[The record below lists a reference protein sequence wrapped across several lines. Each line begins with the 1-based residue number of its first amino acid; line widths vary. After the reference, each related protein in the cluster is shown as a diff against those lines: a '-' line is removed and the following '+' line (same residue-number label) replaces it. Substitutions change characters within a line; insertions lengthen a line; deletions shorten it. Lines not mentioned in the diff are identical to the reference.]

1 MAASQ
6 IASHQAGTGD
16 GGRSGVVEAR
26 PRVRRRALFTLDA
39 GWLFVV
45 AGLAVIAAAVLI
57 PAFDD
62 LDEARWQ
69 RDRAVAI
76 EKHRTQRLERYAEYI
91 AAVDRRDENVVRALV
106 AEQLNKV
113 PQGWSTLEPVSDP
126 ALRDASVFPALEP
139 EPLEIEPRRPV
150 DSALSRLARDER
162 ARLLMVI
169 GGAVAVLIGVLPAA
183 RR

>member
-1 MAASQ
+1 MASVGNEQ
-6 IASHQAGTGD
+6 SAGVGVRR
-16 GGRSGVVEAR
+16 GRG
-26 PRVRRRALFTLDA
+26 RRRALFTLDA
-39 GWLFVV
+39 GWLFVL

-113 PQGWSTLEPVSDP
+113 PKGWSTLEPVAEP
-126 ALRDASVFPALEP
+126 AARDASVFPALEP
-139 EPLEIEPRRPV
+139 EPLEIDPRTPV
-150 DSALSRLARDER
+150 DSALSRMARDDR
-162 ARLLMVI
+162 KRLLMVI
-169 GGAVAVLIGVLPAA
+169 GGAVAVLIGVLPSA

>member
-1 MAASQ
+1 MTPVTEQPVDA
-6 IASHQAGTGD
+6 HR
-16 GGRSGVVEAR
+16 RSRRRG
-26 PRVRRRALFTLDA
+26 RRALFTLDA
-39 GWLFVV
+39 GWLFVL

-113 PQGWSTLEPVSDP
+113 PRGWSELEPMSDP
-126 ALRDASVFPALEP
+126 TAKDASVFPALEP
-139 EPLEIEPRRPV
+139 DPLEIDPRAPV
-150 DSALSRLARDER
+150 DSALSRMARDDR
-162 ARLLMVI
+162 TRLLMVI
-169 GGAVAVLIGVLPAA
+169 GGAVAVLIGVLPSA

>member
-1 MAASQ
+1 MPRGTEQPGQAA
-6 IASHQAGTGD
+6 
-16 GGRSGVVEAR
+16 AR
-26 PRVRRRALFTLDA
+26 PGVSERQVRPRRRALFTLDA
-39 GWLFVV
+39 GWLFVI
-45 AGLAVIAAAVLI
+45 AGLAVIGAAVLI

-69 RDRAVAI
+69 RDRAVMI

-113 PQGWSTLEPVSDP
+113 PQGWTTLEPVSDP
-126 ALRDASVFPALEP
+126 AGKDASVFPALEP
-139 EPLEIEPRRPV
+139 DPLQIDPRTPV
-150 DSALSRLARDER
+150 DSALSRMARDDR

-169 GGAVAVLIGVLPAA
+169 GGAVAVLIGVLPSGK
-183 RR
+183 R

>member
-1 MAASQ
+1 MGTGGE
-6 IASHQAGTGD
+6 QAGES
-16 GGRSGVVEAR
+16 SGHAR
-26 PRVRRRALFTLDA
+26 ARRRALFSLDA
-39 GWLFVV
+39 GWLFVI

-126 ALRDASVFPALEP
+126 AAKDASVFPALEP
-139 EPLEIEPRRPV
+139 DPLEIDPRTPV
-150 DSALSRLARDER
+150 DSALSRMARDDR
-162 ARLLMVI
+162 TRLLMVI

-183 RR
+183 RK